1 MTRFD
6 RAGCLSHLSRMEADM
21 HHRLDPVWESLR
33 DEILSMTVGEPI
45 LASYLHATVLN
56 HTSLEDAL
64 SYLLAGKLA
73 IEYVS
78 SMTIREVMN
87 DAFGG
92 SPEIG
97 EAIRLDLM
105 AIANRDPAARGIA
118 EPFLHYKGFHALECY
133 RVSNWLWMTNRRT
146 LAMYF
151 RSRIAEVFAVDM
163 HPAARIGK
171 GIFIDHATGVVIGET
186 AVVGD
191 DVSLLHEV
199 TLGGTGKETG
209 DRHPKVENG
218 VLIGAGAK
226 ILGNVRIGRGS
237 KVGAGSV
244 VLCDVPPHVTVAG
257 VPAKVVGRPTTDEPA
272 LLMDQTIESESPPDQ
287 ADSSR
292 E

>member
-1 MTRFD
+1 MQQAVDT
-6 RAGCLSHLSRMEADM
+6 
-21 HHRLDPVWESLR
+21 VWESLR
-33 DEILSMTVGEPI
+33 EEVHAMTASEPI
-45 LASYLHATVLN
+45 LASYHLSTVVN

-64 SYLLAGKLA
+64 SYVLAGKLA
-73 IEYVS
+73 TEYVS
-78 SMTIREVMN
+78 STTIRAVM
-87 DAFGG
+87 DEAFRT

-97 EAIRLDLM
+97 EAIRLDLT
-105 AIANRDPAARGIA
+105 AIANRDPAARGVA

-133 RVSNWLWMTNRRT
+133 RVSHWLWATDRRT
-146 LAMYF
+146 LAMYL

-209 DRHPKVENG
+209 DRHPKVESG

-244 VLCDVPPHVTVAG
+244 VLTNVPPHVTVAG
-257 VPAKVVGRPTTDEPA
+257 VPAKIVGRPTTEEPA
-272 LLMDQTIESESPPDQ
+272 LLMDQTIESES
-287 ADSSR
+287 
-292 E
+292 